1 MRTQDMLFA
10 HGPVILPPLFKFS
23 PIPALRNFSIM
34 DQTPSF
40 SIYRLVSYWL
50 SSLFIR
56 VLCNHLLTIQAL
68 CNPFTCYLGTMQLSF
83 LYICY
88 IRVLCNLL
96 FIIQKCKP
104 FSFYSANQALSQ
116 THQENV
122 QYNFGQLSQLS
133 KVVKLLKLC
142 KLWQLSKVRYKNF

>member
-10 HGPVILPPLFKFS
+10 HGPVIPPPLFKFS
-23 PIPALRNFSIM
+23 PILALHNFSIM
-34 DQTPSF
+34 DWTPSF
-40 SIYRLVSYWL
+40 SIYCLVSYWL
-50 SSLFIR
+50 SLLFIW

-83 LYICY
+83 LYVCY

-116 THQENV
+116 TAPLFLLMLKEHSS
-122 QYNFGQLSQLS
+122 YLILSYLILSQIRLDY
-133 KVVKLLKLC
+133 LLRLC
-142 KLWQLSKVRYKNF
+142 LPV